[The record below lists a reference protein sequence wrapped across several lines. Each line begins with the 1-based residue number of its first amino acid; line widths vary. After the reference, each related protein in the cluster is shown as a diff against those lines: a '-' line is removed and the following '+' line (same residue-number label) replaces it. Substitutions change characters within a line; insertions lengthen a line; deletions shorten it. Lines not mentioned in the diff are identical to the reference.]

1 MDSQEIELSRLELTR
16 LCRTRADG
24 PLPGDACPCPGC
36 GGRIGVHT
44 TRKLGGGW
52 RVRYLHCKACR
63 FTPEN
68 NKWLTAED
76 MAESPTS

>member
-24 PLPGDACPCPGC
+24 PLPGDSCPCPGC

-76 MAESPTS
+76 FDESPTP